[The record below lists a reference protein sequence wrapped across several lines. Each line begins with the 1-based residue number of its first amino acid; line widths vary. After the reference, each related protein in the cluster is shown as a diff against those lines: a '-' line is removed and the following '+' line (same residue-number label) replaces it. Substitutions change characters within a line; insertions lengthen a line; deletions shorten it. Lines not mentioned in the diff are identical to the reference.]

1 MFHCGPTAPGADLV
15 RMREL
20 QAFPASAAGSLVS
33 GYCADFIDLAATMAQ
48 TLEQVTMRSLDI
60 GGSKEQLA
68 RVERGMRDLAD
79 AIGDVLK
86 KIGGTAEAPAKK
98 VAERIPDRIP
108 DRSAP
113 KLVQV
118 TPVTAGTANKVP
130 AGRVARPAPEAPT
143 PEARAPQKPVAPPAA
158 APKPTASSAPVA
170 SGGRGNAAPKE
181 PSAPPAAAAAAAP
194 ESSMLHGST
203 ETLPMRSVFQFLG
216 RTRKSGQLHVAMEKE
231 KVRFEFVDGCMVGT
245 SSTNSPKDEL
255 LGSIL
260 VELGLVNSQQVEAL
274 VKEHGD
280 GRQRLG
286 AALIKAKLVDQS
298 QLADVIDRQTTRRFQ
313 RIVTQKRASY
323 EFAADEDQ
331 AGGAMRIRSRSATN
345 APSQG

>member
-1 MFHCGPTAPGADLV
+1 
-15 RMREL
+15 
-20 QAFPASAAGSLVS
+20 
-33 GYCADFIDLAATMAQ
+33 
-48 TLEQVTMRSLDI
+48 
-60 GGSKEQLA
+60 
-68 RVERGMRDLAD
+68 
-79 AIGDVLK
+79 
-86 KIGGTAEAPAKK
+86 IGGTAEAPAKK

-143 PEARAPQKPVAPPAA
+143 PPKAVAPTAA
-158 APKPTASSAPVA
+158 ATKPTASSAPVVT
-170 SGGRGNAAPKE
+170 GGRGPAAPKE
-181 PSAPPAAAAAAAP
+181 QAVPPAAAAAAAP

-274 VKEHGD
+274 VREHGD

-286 AALIKAKLVDQS
+286 AALIKAKLVDPS

-313 RIVTQKRASY
+313 RIVTQRRASY

-345 APSQG
+345 APVQG